1 MKPII
6 SELVERY
13 DRGRLSRRELIQG
26 LTLLAAVGPAAAA
39 DVAPDSGLV
48 ANGIDHVSV
57 LVSDLQRS
65 VAFYQSLF
73 GLSVLSEDK
82 EHNIVR
88 LGRKRVIISLRTE
101 APKGTVDH
109 FGVAVENFS
118 RDAVTRVLKQRG
130 LEAKENWQYGFYTN
144 DPDGAV
150 VQFVGG
156 GAPPQPG

>member
-1 MKPII
+1 MKPLICD
-6 SELVERY
+6 LVERY

-26 LTLLAAVGPAAAA
+26 LTLLAAAGSAAAA
-39 DVAPDSGLV
+39 DVAADGGLV
-48 ANGIDHVSV
+48 ASGIDHVSV

-82 EHNIVR
+82 EHSIVR

-101 APKGTVDH
+101 APQGTIDH

-130 LEAKENWQYGFYTN
+130 LAAQENWQYGFFTR

-150 VQFVGG
+150 VQFV
-156 GAPPQPG
+156 

>member
-1 MKPII
+1 MKPMI
-6 SELVERY
+6 SDLVERY

-26 LTLLAAVGPAAAA
+26 LTLLAAAGTVSAAEGTA
-39 DVAPDSGLV
+39 DSGLV
-48 ANGIDHVSV
+48 ASGIDHVSV

-88 LGRKRVIISLRTE
+88 LGRKRVIVSLRTE
-101 APKGTVDH
+101 APQGTVDH

-118 RDAVTRVLKQRG
+118 RDAVTRVLKQRLSSTLG
-130 LEAKENWQYGFYTN
+130 S
-144 DPDGAV
+144 
-150 VQFVGG
+150 
-156 GAPPQPG
+156 

>member
-1 MKPII
+1 MKPLI
-6 SELVERY
+6 SDLVERY

-26 LTLLAAVGPAAAA
+26 LTFLAAAGSAGAA
-39 DVAPDSGLV
+39 DVDAHNGLV
-48 ANGIDHVSV
+48 ASGIDHVSV

-88 LGRKRVIISLRTE
+88 LGRTRVIISLRTQ
-101 APKGTVDH
+101 APQGTIDH

-130 LEAKENWQYGFYTN
+130 LEAQENWQYGFFTR

-150 VQFVGG
+150 VQFV
-156 GAPPQPG
+156 

>member
-6 SELVERY
+6 SDLVERY

-26 LTLLAAVGPAAAA
+26 LTLLAAAGSAGAA
-39 DVAPDSGLV
+39 DVAADNGLV
-48 ANGIDHVSV
+48 ATGIDHVSV

-82 EHNIVR
+82 EHDIVR
-88 LGRKRVIISLRTE
+88 LGRKRVIISLRPE

-118 RDAVTRVLKQRG
+118 REAVTRVLKQRG
-130 LEAKENWQYGFYTN
+130 LEAQENWQYGFYTR
-144 DPDGAV
+144 DPDGTV
-150 VQFVGG
+150 VQFV
-156 GAPPQPG
+156 

>member
-6 SELVERY
+6 SELVQRY
-13 DRGRLSRRELIQG
+13 ESGGLSRRELIQG
-26 LTLLAAVGPAAAA
+26 LALLVAAGPAAAA
-39 DVAPDSGLV
+39 DLTPAPGLV

-82 EHNIVR
+82 PHNIVR
-88 LGRKRVIISLRTE
+88 LGGKRVIISLRTE
-101 APKGTVDH
+101 APQGTIDH
-109 FGVAVENFS
+109 FGVAVENFNK
-118 RDAVTRVLKQRG
+118 DAVTRVLRQRG
-130 LEAKENWQYGFYTN
+130 LEPQENWQYGFHVK

-150 VQFVGG
+150 VQFV
-156 GAPPQPG
+156 

>member
-26 LTLLAAVGPAAAA
+26 LTLLAAAGPAAAA
-39 DVAPDSGLV
+39 DVAPADALV
-48 ANGIDHVSV
+48 PTGIDHVSV
-57 LVSDLQRS
+57 LVSDLQKS

-82 EHNIVR
+82 EHHIVR

-101 APKGTVDH
+101 APQGTIDH
-109 FGVAVENFS
+109 FGVAVENFN

-130 LEAKENWQYGFYTN
+130 LEAQENWQYGFFTR

-150 VQFVGG
+150 VQFV
-156 GAPPQPG
+156 